1 MWEFLF
7 KDKKFYVQMMAIAL
21 PIAFQNLVSSSL
33 NMVDTVMIGA
43 LGERSITAVGLANQ
57 IYFLLMLCLF
67 GVNSGIS
74 IYIAQ
79 FWGKQD
85 IKSIHKTLGFSILGG
100 FLLSLPFFVGS
111 VFFPRQLMSIF
122 TADAG
127 VIRDGAIFLKI
138 SGWSFLLM
146 AFSFSFAIASRSVG
160 EAKLPMIASAIALA
174 FNTLLNYLLIF
185 GAYGYPA
192 MGIAGSAVATV
203 IARGIELVV
212 IVGTIY
218 TRDHVLRSPIKD
230 LIQLNMDFIRPILR
244 TALPVLLNE
253 GFWAVG
259 MTLYAIAYARSGT
272 DAYAAVQIAGTVER
286 LFFIFSFGLG
296 SACAVMIGN
305 ELGADRIADAKIYAN
320 RFMRLGVTISIG
332 LGVLMAL
339 IAVPSTYLFNVA
351 PAIRWAA
358 TCILFVNALTMILKM
373 ISTILII
380 GIFRGGGDT
389 TFSFLLEISCVY
401 LIGVPLA
408 FVGALVLKLPIFIVV
423 LMVSLEELVKS
434 VVGLY
439 RVKTGVWA
447 KNLVAHMGEGE
458 QAIETP

>member
-1 MWEFLF
+1 MEAIF
-7 KDKKFYVQMMAIAL
+7 KDKKFYMQMMAIAL
-21 PIAFQNLVSSSL
+21 PIALQNLISSSL

-43 LGERSITAVGLANQ
+43 LGEMSISAVGLANQ
-57 IYFLLMLCLF
+57 IYFLLMLFLF
-67 GVNSGIS
+67 GINSGIS

-79 FWGKQD
+79 FWGKRD
-85 IKSIHKTLGFSILGG
+85 RKSIHKTLGFSILGG
-100 FLLSLPFFVGS
+100 FLLSLPFFIGA
-111 VFFPRQLMSIF
+111 VFFPTQLMSIF
-122 TADAG
+122 TADSA
-127 VIRDGAIFLKI
+127 VIREGAVYLRIT
-138 SGWSFLLM
+138 GWSYLLM

-160 EAKLPMIASAIALA
+160 EARLPMMASAISLVC
-174 FNTLLNYLLIF
+174 NTVLNYLLIF
-185 GAYGYPA
+185 GVFGFPA
-192 MGIAGSAVATV
+192 WGVAGAAVATV
-203 IARGIELVV
+203 IARGVELVV

-218 TRDHVLRSPIKD
+218 TRDHVLRSPVKE
-230 LIQLNMDFIRPILR
+230 LVQLNVEFIKPILR
-244 TALPVLLNE
+244 TALPVVLNE

-259 MTLYAIAYARSGT
+259 MTLYAVAYARSGT

-305 ELGADRIADAKIYAN
+305 ELGANRIEDAKLYAD
-320 RFMRLGVTISIG
+320 RFMRLGVTLSVGIG
-332 LGVLMAL
+332 IFMAL
-339 IAVPSTYLFNVA
+339 IAVPSTYLFNVS

-389 TFSFLLEISCVY
+389 TFSFVLEICCVY

-408 FVGALVLKLPIFIVV
+408 FLGALVLKLPIFVVV
-423 LMVSLEELVKS
+423 LLVSLEELVKS

-439 RVKTGVWA
+439 RVKSGVWA
-447 KNLVAHMGEGE
+447 KNLVGHLE
-458 QAIETP
+458 

>member
-1 MWEFLF
+1 MEAIF
-7 KDKKFYVQMMAIAL
+7 KDKKFYMQMMAIAL
-21 PIAFQNLVSSSL
+21 PIALQNLISSSL

-43 LGERSITAVGLANQ
+43 LGELSISAVGLANQ
-57 IYFLLMLCLF
+57 IYFLLMLFLF
-67 GVNSGIS
+67 GINSGIS

-79 FWGKQD
+79 FWGKGD
-85 IKSIHKTLGFSILGG
+85 RKSIHKTLGFSILGG
-100 FLLSLPFFVGS
+100 FLLSLPFFIGA
-111 VFFPRQLMSIF
+111 VFFPTQLMSIF
-122 TADAG
+122 TADSA
-127 VIRDGAIFLKI
+127 VIREGAVYLQIT
-138 SGWSFLLM
+138 GWSYLLM

-160 EAKLPMIASAIALA
+160 EARLPMMASAISLVC
-174 FNTLLNYLLIF
+174 NTVLNYLLIF
-185 GAYGYPA
+185 GVFGFPA
-192 MGIAGSAVATV
+192 WGVAGAAVATV
-203 IARGIELVV
+203 IARGVELVV

-218 TRDHVLRSPIKD
+218 TRDHVLRSPVKE
-230 LIQLNMDFIRPILR
+230 LIQLNVEFIKPILR
-244 TALPVLLNE
+244 TALPVVLNE

-259 MTLYAIAYARSGT
+259 MTLYAVAYARSGT

-305 ELGADRIADAKIYAN
+305 ELGANRIEDAKLYAD
-320 RFMRLGVTISIG
+320 RFMRLGVTLSVGIG
-332 LGVLMAL
+332 ILMAL
-339 IAVPSTYLFNVA
+339 IAVPSTYLFNVS

-389 TFSFLLEISCVY
+389 TFSFVLEICCVY

-408 FVGALVLKLPIFIVV
+408 FLGALVLKLPIFVVV
-423 LMVSLEELVKS
+423 LLVSLEELVKS

-439 RVKTGVWA
+439 RVKSGVWA
-447 KNLVAHMGEGE
+447 KNLVGHLE
-458 QAIETP
+458 